1 MITVGFEWSEGGGGF
16 VLVYS
21 FVLLLSIIRTGLS
34 LGAVAWASSFFGKYK
49 CVLLTNF
56 SPF

>member
-1 MITVGFEWSEGGGGF
+1 MYCLCVMITVGFEWSEGGGGF

-34 LGAVAWASSFFGKYK
+34 LGAVTWASPFFG
-49 CVLLTNF
+49 
-56 SPF
+56 